1 MQQRLPV
8 ARFTDASLLYFQVRM
23 IKSKAEVGV
32 LRRCAE
38 ITQAGAQAFVD
49 SIQEGRSELEILVA
63 VESALKRNG
72 SDEVSFTTQAAVA
85 VAERRGLKDCL
96 YSSPNVKAG
105 FMGHAIG
112 THYHEPPWIDL
123 LENTEL
129 RENMV
134 LVLEP
139 ILRKKGVGGV
149 LIEDAVLVTAEGGE
163 RLSNLDIRPWRSILS

>member
-1 MQQRLPV
+1 
-8 ARFTDASLLYFQVRM
+8 
-23 IKSKAEVGV
+23 
-32 LRRCAE
+32 
-38 ITQAGAQAFVD
+38 
-49 SIQEGRSELEILVA
+49 
-63 VESALKRNG
+63 
-72 SDEVSFTTQAAVA
+72 
-85 VAERRGLKDCL
+85 
-96 YSSPNVKAG
+96 
-105 FMGHAIG
+105 MGHAIG